1 MTTFLGF
8 SDQNVNV
15 DLILYIKISITQ
27 IKVHSTKELVH
38 TF

>member
-8 SDQNVNV
+8 ADQNVNI
-15 DLILYIKISITQ
+15 DPILYIKIFITQ